1 MARQREQEAVKNVGS
16 MIGPGLFSSIVVSSA
31 TMGSSMT
38 NELSSSGI
46 STASDCDGTV
56 RSQSMIPPQVL
67 VPRSIMPPWSSEPV
81 DGGREGGHVV
91 PEGRVHGGR
100 LLSLLGGSFRNADVE
115 KL

>member
-1 MARQREQEAVKNVGS
+1 
-16 MIGPGLFSSIVVSSA
+16 MIGPGLFSGIVVSSA
-31 TMGSSMT
+31 TVASSMMNV
-38 NELSSSGI
+38 NEHSSSGI
-46 STASDCDGTV
+46 STVSDCDGTV